1 MKLAEA
7 LIERANRQR
16 RLEEL
21 KARIVRNAKVQ
32 EGDKPAEEP
41 LVLLEEYDRVAGELL
56 TYIRRINATN
66 AGAAYGEGMTLTD
79 AIAERDVLRMRQKI
93 YNDLASA
100 ATPTVDRY
108 SRSEVRYTRTVDVAA
123 IQKQADALARQ
134 ARELDAR
141 LQAMNW
147 TLELV
152 E

>member
-21 KARIVRNAKVQ
+21 NARIVRNAKVQ
-32 EGDKPAEEP
+32 EGDQPAEEP

-56 TYIRRINATN
+56 NDIRRINATN
-66 AGAAYGEGMTLTD
+66 ASTVFAEGVTLTD
-79 AIAERDVLRMRQKI
+79 AIAARDVLRMRQKL
-93 YNDLASA
+93 YADLAIK
-100 ATPTVDRY
+100 ATPTQERY
-108 SRSEVRYTRTVDVAA
+108 TRLEVRFTRTVDVAA

-141 LQAMNW
+141 LQAVNW
-147 TLELV
+147 TIDLV